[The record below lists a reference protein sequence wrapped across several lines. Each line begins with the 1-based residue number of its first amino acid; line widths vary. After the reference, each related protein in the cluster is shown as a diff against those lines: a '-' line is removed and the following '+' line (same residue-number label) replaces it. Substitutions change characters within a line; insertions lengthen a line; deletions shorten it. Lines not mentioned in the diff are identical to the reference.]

1 MFEFKL
7 SLSWR
12 ELERPLLEWISKLAL
27 IVFQLL
33 LWKFFIFQL
42 QNYAR
47 GEGECFSKRK
57 QLNCWKI
64 CSVWKLNCF
73 RVKGEFHKGSP
84 LTELQNCHLICF
96 TKYWTDK
103 LFGLNFLNKNN
114 ETTNVIRDNVWKSFV
129 YIVECTRGGFYEMKG
144 DRQAATYYQEG
155 STQTAGMEL
164 SGHKRRSENYFSFL
178 GQVLQTKMYLKELLT
193 VFIYVRPSY
202 LIWSQ
207 YVSSSSW

>member
-12 ELERPLLEWISKLAL
+12 ELETFGLNLKVGLNW
-27 IVFQLL
+27 
-33 LWKFFIFQL
+33 FFSCFCENSLSRQ

-73 RVKGEFHKGSP
+73 RVKGEFHKGST

-164 SGHKRRSENYFSFL
+164 SGHNKRRSENYFSFL
-178 GQVLQTKMYLKELLT
+178 GQVWQTKSISRS
-193 VFIYVRPSY
+193 F
-202 LIWSQ
+202 
-207 YVSSSSW
+207 